1 MHNLI
6 IENCNLQSE
15 FCLIKQDSEKISL
28 CVGIPWAVTQLEK
41 TYIHWLS
48 QKLMSLGIMRGLV
61 KGNLK
66 LPNTILLRWAGAF
79 RGGSEF
85 THYDAERF

>member
-28 CVGIPWAVTQLEK
+28 CVGIPWVVTQLEK

-48 QKLMSLGIMRGLV
+48 QKLMSVGIMRDLI
-61 KGNLK
+61 KGPLK
-66 LPNTILLRWAGAF
+66 LPDAIVLRWSGEF
-79 RGGSEF
+79 QGSPELG
-85 THYDAERF
+85 HHDAERF